1 MKLDIIIPIYKSKYL
16 SNLLQSIASSKYIS
30 DINVILVN
38 DGDDND
44 YSQIISQYPSLSIT
58 YLSYEKNAGPGVAR
72 QYGLDSSSS
81 PFITFIDSDDIFLP
95 NGLSII
101 IETIHNYP
109 DKYLYLFDF
118 IENNIFCSK
127 IDHYG
132 TMGQVYAREFLNQY
146 NIRFSTEQ
154 SYYLED
160 YGFNL
165 AAMLILKYYKQ
176 NDKIYHITQTLA
188 KNVGP
193 SDSLTR
199 KNHNEFVHKNWAIG
213 AAYNTAHAINI
224 ALKNGVSED
233 FLLFDASKIMS
244 EQFWFYCTTSS
255 DYRDSVLK
263 GCKYYY
269 NNCYKR
275 FYNKFGIDMAQE
287 LWNNNYASKAKNS
300 SIKMDLSHFLEI
312 CEVKG

>member
-1 MKLDIIIPIYKSKYL
+1 MI
-16 SNLLQSIASSKYIS
+16 
-30 DINVILVN
+30 
-38 DGDDND
+38 
-44 YSQIISQYPSLSIT
+44 
-58 YLSYEKNAGPGVAR
+58 
-72 QYGLDSSSS
+72 
-81 PFITFIDSDDIFLP
+81 
-95 NGLSII
+95 
-101 IETIHNYP
+101 
-109 DKYLYLFDF
+109 YLYLFDF

-165 AAMLILKYYKQ
+165 AAMLILKYY
-176 NDKIYHITQTLA
+176 NYNNKIYHIAQALA

-199 KNHNEFVHKNWAIG
+199 KNHNEFIHKNWALG
-213 AAYNTAHAINI
+213 AAY
-224 ALKNGVSED
+224 
-233 FLLFDASKIMS
+233 KIMS
-244 EQFWFYCTTSS
+244 EQFWFYCTTFS
-255 DYRDSVLK
+255 DYRDNVLK

-275 FYNKFGIDMAQE
+275 FYDKFGINMAQE
-287 LWNNNYASKAKNS
+287 LWNNNYAQKAKNS
-300 SIKMDLSHFLEI
+300 SIKMDLLHFLEL
-312 CEVKG
+312 CEVKE